1 MVFKLLNR
9 SSNVITIGSEDKT
22 YHPEPEVGK
31 VYNAFDDGKITSSR
45 LVRFKIC
52 KKINLD
58 EDKVSNDLIKFLQ
71 EEINLYPWIWDL
83 EQCNIY
89 KAYMITDKCKMDRE
103 AGYFYFMK
111 QKDSNT
117 WFSASK
123 TNWYDSLLD
132 TDGYFYN
139 QILSE

>member
-1 MVFKLLNR
+1 MTLAKAVSMKYNKTIEKCSNEEIYFALLDM
-9 SSNVITIGSEDKT
+9 TKQM
-22 YHPEPEVGK
+22 
-31 VYNAFDDGKITSSR
+31 A
-45 LVRFKIC
+45 
-52 KKINLD
+52 

-89 KAYMITDKCKMDRE
+89 KAYMITDKGKMDRE